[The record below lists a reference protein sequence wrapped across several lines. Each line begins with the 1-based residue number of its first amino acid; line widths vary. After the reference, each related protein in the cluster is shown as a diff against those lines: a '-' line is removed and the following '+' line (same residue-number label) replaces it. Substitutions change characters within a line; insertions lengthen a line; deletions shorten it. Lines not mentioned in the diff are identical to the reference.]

1 LREGVL
7 RVLQE
12 DFRKRAAEVK
22 GEIEEFDIIAIIARA
37 IDEVA
42 AL

>member
-1 LREGVL
+1 ML

-12 DFRKRAAEVK
+12 EGFRKRAAEVK
-22 GEIEEFDIIAIIARA
+22 GEIEGFDIMAIIAGA